1 MSNWK
6 QHKCASAGKW
16 KSRLLWSSV
25 MCCFS
30 IYLLMVS
37 GKESACQCRR
47 CGLDPWVWKIPWRR
61 EWQPTPVFLPGKSH
75 GQEELGRLLSTGL
88 QESDTIEGQN
98 KYAVLLL
105 DKQKNYQYIWQQDW
119 SSETLLW
126 SLEETDIKQSLVYF
140 FFLMFL
146 FLAAL
151 GLCCCMGF
159 CLGAVSGGHSLAAVH
174 ELIAVASLVE
184 HRLQSA
190 KASAAAARGLSSCSS
205 EALELWLNSCGAQ
218 A

>member
-1 MSNWK
+1 
-6 QHKCASAGKW
+6 
-16 KSRLLWSSV
+16 

-37 GKESACQCRR
+37 GRESACQCRR

-61 EWQPTPVFLPGKSH
+61 QWQPTPVFLPGKSH
-75 GQEELGRLLSTGL
+75 GQEEPGRLLSTGL

-105 DKQKNYQYIWQQDW
+105 GKQKNYQYIMTTGLNLRNIALISGRTRHQAVP
-119 SSETLLW
+119 SVL
-126 SLEETDIKQSLVYF
+126 

-190 KASAAAARGLSSCSS
+190 KASAAAAHGLSSCSS

>member
-1 MSNWK
+1 MSDWK

-126 SLEETDIKQSLVYF
+126 SLEEPDIKQSLVYF
-140 FFLMFL
+140 FFNVFIFGCAGSLLLHGFL
-146 FLAAL
+146 SRCSQW
-151 GLCCCMGF
+151 GP
-159 CLGAVSGGHSLAAVH
+159 
-174 ELIAVASLVE
+174 
-184 HRLQSA
+184 
-190 KASAAAARGLSSCSS
+190 LSSCSARTYCS
-205 EALELWLNSCGAQ
+205 GFSCGAQ
-218 A
+218 AAERKGFSSCSSWAQQLQLWGSWTLAQ